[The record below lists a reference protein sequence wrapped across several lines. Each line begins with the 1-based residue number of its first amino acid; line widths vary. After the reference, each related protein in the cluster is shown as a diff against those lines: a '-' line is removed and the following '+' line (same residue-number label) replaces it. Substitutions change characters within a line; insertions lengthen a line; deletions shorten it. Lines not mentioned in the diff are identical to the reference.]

1 MKFTVEGMTCGHCI
15 RAVTRAIHAL
25 DPEARVDVDLSAGI
39 VTVIGDVTAE
49 QAAAAIAAEGYPV
62 TAIDPV

>member
-15 RAVTRAIHAL
+15 RAVTRSIHAL
-25 DPEARVDVDLSAGI
+25 DPEARVDVDLSAGT
-39 VTVIGDVTAE
+39 VTVIGDVAAE

>member
-15 RAVTRAIHAL
+15 RAVTRGIHAL
-25 DPEARVDVDLSAGI
+25 DPEARVDIDLSAGI
-39 VTVIGDVTAE
+39 VTVIGDVAAD

-62 TAIDPV
+62 TAIDPA

>member
-15 RAVTRAIHAL
+15 RTVTRAIHAL
-25 DPEARVDVDLSAGI
+25 DPEARVDVDPSAGI
-39 VTVIGDVTAE
+39 VTVIGDVAAD

>member
-1 MKFTVEGMTCGHCI
+1 MKLTVEGMNCGHCI

-39 VTVIGDVTAE
+39 VTVIGDVAADL
-49 QAAAAIAAEGYPV
+49 AAAAIAAEGYPV
-62 TAIDPV
+62 TAIEPV

>member
-25 DPEARVDVDLSAGI
+25 DPEARVDVDLSTGI
-39 VTVIGDVTAE
+39 VTVIGDVAAE

-62 TAIDPV
+62 TAIDPA

>member
-39 VTVIGDVTAE
+39 VTVTGDVAAD

-62 TAIDPV
+62 TAIDPA

>member
-25 DPEARVDVDLSAGI
+25 DPEARVDIDLSAGI
-39 VTVIGDVTAE
+39 VTVIGDVAAE

-62 TAIDPV
+62 SAIDPA